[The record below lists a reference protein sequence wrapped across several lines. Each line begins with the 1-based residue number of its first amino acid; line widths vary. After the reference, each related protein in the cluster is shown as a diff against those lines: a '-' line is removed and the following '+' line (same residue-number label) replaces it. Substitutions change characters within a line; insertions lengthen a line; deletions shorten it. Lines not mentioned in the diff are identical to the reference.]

1 LPEFYIW
8 KKKYENGRKNT
19 FSFKFMVNHLPEF
32 YIWKKKCENGGE
44 SIFSFRQLNVHLSE
58 GHVSLVS
65 PE

>member
-1 LPEFYIW
+1 MKMAE
-8 KKKYENGRKNT
+8 KNT